1 MPAKL
6 GSEAKLYFCAA
17 GIGSTPTWTE
27 ISNAK
32 NVTLDLKSGEADV
45 TTRANNG
52 WKATL
57 ATLKEASIDFEMV
70 WNTGDA
76 GFTALKNAWLAKSVI
91 GLAAMDGDIT
101 TAGNQGLVADCQVTG
116 FTRDEPLDGPITVK
130 VTAKPTYSANA
141 PQWLEVAAQGGES

>member
-17 GIGSTPTWTE
+17 GIGGTPTWTE
-27 ISNAK
+27 LANVK
-32 NVTLDLKSGEADV
+32 NLTLDLKSGEADV

-57 ATLKEASIDFEMV
+57 ATLKEAGIDFEMV
-70 WNTGDA
+70 WNSGDA
-76 GFTALKNAWLAKSVI
+76 GFTAIKDAWLAKTVI

-101 TAGNQGLVADCQVTG
+101 VAGNQGLVADCQVTG

-130 VTAKPTYSANA
+130 VTAKPTYSTNA
-141 PQWLEVAAQGGES
+141 PQWLEVEAGS